1 MAFQENL
8 HSLLFETVSRS
19 DFLIL
24 GSPFNGLPFVKF
36 APVALFLIGG
46 PETHYTSH
54 PHAYGV
60 IPLLPNAFQ
69 P

>member
-24 GSPFNGLPFVKF
+24 GSPFVKF

-54 PHAYGV
+54 AHAYGV
-60 IPLLPNAFQ
+60 IPSYPMLSKREAT
-69 P
+69 